1 MVNVIL
7 VAPSLVSTPV
17 MIRHV
22 LLLTAIASSAAFAEE
37 RLSFNRDIR
46 PILSENCFACH
57 GFDSKKREA
66 DLRLDTAEG
75 AYAAKDGAFP
85 IKPGD
90 LAKSEVWQRIITDD
104 ADDLMPPPKSHKKL
118 TAAQKDIIKRWI
130 EQGAAY
136 QNHWAF
142 ERPVSSSR
150 FQVSGSRQD
159 GLKPE
164 TQKLETAIDSFLLE
178 RLAKEKLAF
187 AGEAD
192 RETLVR
198 RVSFT
203 LTGLPPTLAEL
214 DAYLKDGDYEAM
226 VDRYLKSPRFGEEM
240 ARHWL
245 DVARYADTHGL
256 HLDNERNMWPY
267 RDWVVKAF
275 NENLPFDQFTVWQ
288 IAGDQLPNA
297 TRDQLIAT
305 GFSRCN
311 VTTSEGGA
319 IDEEYRHLYAV
330 DRAATL
336 TTAWLGLT
344 GGCAQCHDHKYDPL
358 TMSEFYSLYAF
369 FFSSADP
376 PMDKNINTTEPYL
389 RLPTPEQQKALEDSA
404 KAEAD
409 ALKKLEAYVKEID
422 YQDPATLKLAPAAQ
436 TTTQVIFDDEFA
448 PGSETRNTTRNA
460 SVWLNQPAFGPKSG
474 RRVLQISNGQ
484 FSQETIT
491 PVLVPVILGDSP
503 RVSAWV
509 RLDPLNTPR
518 VISIE
523 LNGRRILWG
532 DARVFD
538 ATTYGKEDAIT
549 AGALPQPGV
558 WTLLSF
564 DPGTLGLK
572 AGSRISSIAVQQV
585 GGTVVWD
592 LCAVTGQIQ
601 PSADPLASFTA
612 WWKAVSAGKKQP
624 PEVPASLVGTLMMDP
639 ARLHQTR
646 LAALNSKLPKPQAN
660 PTPEAAAAF
669 ARQKAAAEREAG
681 AAAAREREAL
691 LRFYLARIGNPTSDE
706 HARHRTTWE
715 MARVARSAADLAIP
729 GTFIFRDEEKPRE
742 TFIAMRG
749 AYNKL
754 GDKVEPAT
762 PAAFH
767 PLKKSGSRATRLDLA
782 RWLVASEN
790 PMTARVTV
798 NRFWQQVFGIG
809 LVKTSHDF
817 GSQGE
822 PPSHPE
828 LLDHLAVSFQKSGWN
843 VKQLIKQLVMT
854 QAFKQASPVESH
866 LLSLDPENRLLAR
879 GPRVRLDAEQIR
891 DNALFVSGLINLEM
905 GGRGV
910 RTYQPPNIWEP
921 VGYGDSNTRY
931 YLQDHGPAL
940 YRRSLYSFLKRT
952 APPPFMSNFD
962 APNREQSCTR
972 RERSNTPMQALQLL
986 NDVQHFEAARALAER
1001 VLAEGGQDDSAKL
1014 SWLFRSVSSRK
1025 PDAKEISMLAA
1036 ALVKQ
1041 RELYQKDPRAA
1052 EKALHVGESTP
1063 KKVAAPVETAAWTLI
1078 ANLVLNLD
1086 ETVTRN

>member
-1 MVNVIL
+1 MFRFL
-7 VAPSLVSTPV
+7 ALSLAA
-17 MIRHV
+17 M
-22 LLLTAIASSAAFAEE
+22 TASASAVEK
-37 RLSFNRDIR
+37 LSFNRDIR

-57 GFDSKKREA
+57 GFDSKHREA
-66 DLRLDTAEG
+66 DLRLDTPEG
-75 AYAAKDGAFP
+75 AYTAKDGAFP

-90 LAKSEVWQRIITDD
+90 LAKSEVWQRIITSDE
-104 ADDLMPPPKSHKKL
+104 DDLMPPPKSHKKL
-118 TAAQKDIIKRWI
+118 TQKQKDTLKLWI
-130 EQGAAY
+130 EQGASY
-136 QNHWAF
+136 QKHWAF
-142 ERPVSSSR
+142 E
-150 FQVSGSRQD
+150 
-159 GLKPE
+159 KPQE
-164 TQKLETAIDSFLLE
+164 KPGASIDALLSE
-178 RLAKEKLAF
+178 RLAKDKLTF
-187 AGEAD
+187 ADEAD
-192 RETLVR
+192 NETLIR

-203 LTGLPPTLAEL
+203 LTGLPPTLEEV
-214 DAYLKDGDYEAM
+214 DAFLKDGNYEAM
-226 VDRYLKSPRFGEEM
+226 VDHYLASPRFGEEM

-256 HLDNERNMWPY
+256 HLDNERNMWAY
-267 RDWVVKAF
+267 RDWVVRAF
-275 NENLPFDQFTVWQ
+275 NENLPFDQFTIWQ

-358 TMSEFYSLYAF
+358 TTAEFYSLYAF

-389 RLPTPEQQKALEDSA
+389 RLPTPGQQKALDVA
-404 KAEAD
+404 TKAEAD
-409 ALKKLEAYVKEID
+409 ALKQLEAFVKD
-422 YQDPATLKLAPAAQ
+422 VAYTDPAMITPAQAAQ
-436 TTTQVIFDDEFA
+436 TVTRVVFDDDFA
-448 PGSETRNTTRNA
+448 LGSETRNTTRNA
-460 SVWLNQPAFGPKSG
+460 SAWLSEPSFGAKSG
-474 RRVLQISNGQ
+474 KRVLQLSNGQ

-491 PVLVPVILGDSP
+491 PVLEPIVLGDSP
-503 RVSAWV
+503 RISAWV
-509 RLDPLNTPR
+509 RLDPLSTPG

-549 AGALPQPGV
+549 AGALPKPGV
-558 WTLLSF
+558 WTMLTF
-564 DPGTLGLK
+564 DLAALGLK
-572 AGSRISSIAVQQV
+572 AGARISSIAVQQV
-585 GGTVVWD
+585 GGTAMWD
-592 LCAVTGQIQ
+592 LCTITGQLQ
-601 PSADPLASFTA
+601 PSADLLASFMA

-624 PEVPASLVGTLMMDP
+624 SEVPASLAATLMTDP
-639 ARLHQTR
+639 AKLHQVR
-646 LAALNSKLPKPQAN
+646 LAALKAKGPKPEAN
-660 PTPEAAAAF
+660 PTPDAAASA
-669 ARQKAAAEREAG
+669 ANQKAAAEREASAT
-681 AAAAREREAL
+681 AAKESEAL
-691 LRFYLARIGNPTSDE
+691 LRFYLARIAHPISEE
-706 HARHRTTWE
+706 HAKHRIAWE

-729 GTFIFRDEEKPRE
+729 GTFIFRDAETPRD

-754 GDKVEPAT
+754 GDKVEPTT

-767 PLKKSGSRATRLDLA
+767 PLKKSGARATRLDLA
-782 RWLVASEN
+782 QWLVAPEN

-828 LLDHLAVSFQKSGWN
+828 LLDDLAVRFQKGGWN
-843 VKQLIKQLVMT
+843 VKQLIKELVMT
-854 QAFKQASPVESH
+854 KAFKQASPVESN
-866 LLSLDPENRLLAR
+866 LLSLDPDNRLLAR
-879 GPRVRLDAEQIR
+879 GPRIRLDAEQIR
-891 DNALFVSGLINLEM
+891 DNALFVSGLINLDM

-931 YLQDHGPAL
+931 YLQDHGPSL

-972 RERSNTPMQALQLL
+972 RERSNTPMQALQLM

-1001 VLAEGGQDDSAKL
+1001 VIAESGQADEKRL
-1014 SWLFRSVSSRK
+1014 HWLFRTVLSRK
-1025 PDAKEISMLAA
+1025 PDAKEFSMLTA
-1036 ALVKQ
+1036 ALAKQ
-1041 RELYQKDPRAA
+1041 RELYQKDPKAA
-1052 EKALHVGESTP
+1052 EKAISVGESTP
-1063 KKVAAPVETAAWTLI
+1063 KKVAPPTETAAWTLI

>member
-1 MVNVIL
+1 
-7 VAPSLVSTPV
+7 
-17 MIRHV
+17 MIRLSST
-22 LLLTAIASSAAFAEE
+22 LLVVVSVAAAAEP
-37 RLSFNRDIR
+37 LSFNRDIR

-66 DLRLDTAEG
+66 ELRLDTPEG
-75 AYAAKDGAFP
+75 AYTAKDGAFP

-90 LAKSEVWQRIITDD
+90 LAKSEVWQRIITTDE
-104 ADDLMPPPKSHKKL
+104 DDLMPPPKSHKKL
-118 TAAQKDIIKRWI
+118 TQKQKDTLKLWI
-130 EQGAAY
+130 EQGAPY
-136 QNHWAF
+136 QKHWAF
-142 ERPVSSSR
+142 EKPAEKAGASIDALLAA
-150 FQVSGSRQD
+150 RQ
-159 GLKPE
+159 
-164 TQKLETAIDSFLLE
+164 
-178 RLAKEKLAF
+178 AKDKLAF
-187 AGEAD
+187 ADEAD
-192 RETLVR
+192 KETLIR

-203 LTGLPPTLAEL
+203 LTGLPPTLAEV
-214 DAYLKDGDYEAM
+214 DAYLKDGNYEAM
-226 VDRYLKSPRFGEEM
+226 VDRYMKWPRFGEEM

-256 HLDNERNMWPY
+256 HLDNERNMWAY

-358 TMSEFYSLYAF
+358 TTAEFYSLYAF
-369 FFSSADP
+369 FYSSADP

-389 RLPTPEQQKALEDSA
+389 RLPTPEQQKALDAATAAESA
-404 KAEAD
+404 
-409 ALKKLEAYVKEID
+409 ALKALDA
-422 YQDPATLKLAPAAQ
+422 AAQ
-436 TTTQVIFDDEFA
+436 KAVFAEKADSQAQSITQVIFDDVFA
-448 PGSETRNTTRNA
+448 YGTETRNTTRNA
-460 SVWLNQPAFGPKSG
+460 SAWLNEPEFGAKAG
-474 RRVLQISNGQ
+474 KRVLQLSNGQ
-484 FSQETIT
+484 FSEENIT
-491 PVLVPVILGDSP
+491 PTLTPVVLGDSP
-503 RVSAWV
+503 RFSVWV

-518 VISIE
+518 TVSVE
-523 LNGRRILWG
+523 LNNKRVVWG
-532 DARVFD
+532 DGSVF
-538 ATTYGKEDAIT
+538 TGT
-549 AGALPQPGV
+549 AYMQEGDVVVGPLPKRGE
-558 WTLLSF
+558 WTQLSF
-564 DPGTLGLK
+564 DPVAVLGFKPGT
-572 AGSRISSIAVQQV
+572 RINVVSVQQF
-585 GGTVVWD
+585 GGT
-592 LCAVTGQIQ
+592 AVFDRCEVSGQSR
-601 PSADPLASFTA
+601 PDKHALTSFAT
-612 WWKAVSAGKKQP
+612 WWKLMSGAKKNP
-624 PEVPASLVGTLMMDP
+624 PELP
-639 ARLHQTR
+639 
-646 LAALNSKLPKPQAN
+646 AALAKTLA
-660 PTPEAAAAF
+660 TAPEKVTDAK
-669 ARQKAAAEREAG
+669 Q
-681 AAAAREREAL
+681 REAL
-691 LRFYLARIGNPTSDE
+691 QRFYLARIAQPVNDE
-706 HARHRTTWE
+706 LAKHRTAWQN
-715 MARVARSAADLAIP
+715 ALAARSAADLAIP
-729 GTFIFRDEEKPRE
+729 GTFIFRDEEKPRD

-754 GDKVEPAT
+754 GDKVEPTT

-767 PLKKSGSRATRLDLA
+767 PLKKTGARATRLDLA
-782 RWLVASEN
+782 QWLVAPEN

-828 LLDHLAVSFQKSGWN
+828 LLDHLAVTFQKSGWN
-843 VKQLIKQLVMT
+843 VKQLLKQFLMT
-854 QAFKQASPVESH
+854 KAFKQASPVESN

-910 RTYQPPNIWEP
+910 STYQPPNIWEP

-931 YLQDHGPAL
+931 YLQDHGPSL

-972 RERSNTPMQALQLL
+972 RERSNTPMQALQLM

-1001 VLAEGGQDDSAKL
+1001 VIAEGGPDDEKRL
-1014 SWLFRSVSSRK
+1014 HWLFRTVLSRK
-1025 PDAKEISMLAA
+1025 PDAKEFSMLTA
-1036 ALVKQ
+1036 ALAKQ
-1041 RELYQKDPRAA
+1041 RELYQKDPKAA
-1052 EKALHVGESTP
+1052 EKAISVGESLP
-1063 KKVAAPVETAAWTLI
+1063 KKLAAPAETAAWTLV

>member
-1 MVNVIL
+1 ML
-7 VAPSLVSTPV
+7 R
-17 MIRHV
+17 MIRPAA
-22 LLLTAIASSAAFAEE
+22 LLIAFAISSAAAEE
-37 RLSFNRDIR
+37 PLSFNRDIR

-66 DLRLDTAEG
+66 ELRLDTPEG
-75 AYAAKDGAFP
+75 AYTAKEGAFP

-90 LAKSEVWQRIITDD
+90 LAKSEVWQRIITTDE
-104 ADDLMPPPKSHKKL
+104 DDLMPPPKSHKKL
-118 TAAQKDIIKRWI
+118 TQKQKDTLKLWI
-130 EQGAAY
+130 EQGAPY
-136 QNHWAF
+136 QKHWAF
-142 ERPVSSSR
+142 EKPVPSSKY
-150 FQVSGSRQD
+150 QVSGSKS
-159 GLKPE
+159 GILKRE
-164 TQKLETAIDSFLLE
+164 TLELETASTIDALLSD
-178 RLAKEKLAF
+178 RLAKDKLAF
-187 AGEAD
+187 ADEAD
-192 RETLVR
+192 KETLIR

-203 LTGLPPTLAEL
+203 LTGLPPTLAEV
-214 DAYLKDGDYEAM
+214 DAYLKDGNYEAM
-226 VDRYLKSPRFGEEM
+226 VDRYMKSPRFGEEM

-256 HLDNERNMWPY
+256 HLDNERNMWAY

-358 TMSEFYSLYAF
+358 TTAEFYSLYAF
-369 FFSSADP
+369 FYSSADP

-389 RLPTPEQQKALEDSA
+389 RLPTPQQQKALDAAIAAESA
-404 KAEAD
+404 SLKALDAAAQKAVFAEKAD
-409 ALKKLEAYVKEID
+409 A
-422 YQDPATLKLAPAAQ
+422 QAQ
-436 TTTQVIFDDEFA
+436 TITQVIFDDVFA
-448 PGSETRNTTRNA
+448 YGAETRNTTRNA
-460 SVWLNQPAFGPKSG
+460 SAWLNEPAFGAKAG
-474 RRVLQISNGQ
+474 QRVLQLSNGQ
-484 FSQETIT
+484 FSEENIT
-491 PVLVPVILGDSP
+491 PTLTPVVLGDSP
-503 RVSAWV
+503 RFSLWV
-509 RLDPLNTPR
+509 RLDPLNMPR
-518 VISIE
+518 TVSVE
-523 LNGRRILWG
+523 LNNKRVVWG
-532 DARVFD
+532 DGSVF
-538 ATTYGKEDAIT
+538 TGT
-549 AGALPQPGV
+549 AYAQEGDVVVGPLPKRGV
-558 WTLLSF
+558 WTQLSF
-564 DPGTLGLK
+564 DPVAVLGFK
-572 AGSRISSIAVQQV
+572 AGTRINVVSVQQF
-585 GGTVVWD
+585 GGT
-592 LCAVTGQIQ
+592 AVFDRCEVSGQSR
-601 PSADPLASFTA
+601 PDKHALTSFAT
-612 WWKAVSAGKKQP
+612 WWKLMSGAKKNP
-624 PEVPASLVGTLMMDP
+624 PELP
-639 ARLHQTR
+639 
-646 LAALNSKLPKPQAN
+646 AALAKTLA
-660 PTPEAAAAF
+660 TAPEKVTDAK
-669 ARQKAAAEREAG
+669 Q
-681 AAAAREREAL
+681 REAL
-691 LRFYLARIGNPTSDE
+691 LRFYLARIAQPVNDDL
-706 HARHRTTWE
+706 AKHRTAWQN
-715 MARVARSAADLAIP
+715 ALAARSAADLAIP
-729 GTFIFRDEEKPRE
+729 GTFIFRDEEKPRD

-754 GDKVEPAT
+754 GDKVEPTT

-767 PLKKSGSRATRLDLA
+767 PLKKSGARATRLDLA
-782 RWLVASEN
+782 QWLVAPEN

-828 LLDHLAVSFQKSGWN
+828 LLDHLAVTFQKSGWN
-843 VKQLIKQLVMT
+843 VKQLIKEFLMT
-854 QAFKQASPVESH
+854 KAFKQASPVESN

-931 YLQDHGPAL
+931 YLQDHGPSL

-1001 VLAEGGQDDSAKL
+1001 VIAEGGPDDSAKL
-1014 SWLFRSVSSRK
+1014 NWLFRTVLSRK
-1025 PDAKEISMLAA
+1025 PDAKEFSMLTA
-1036 ALVKQ
+1036 ALAKQ
-1041 RELYQKDPRAA
+1041 RELYQKDPKAA
-1052 EKALHVGESTP
+1052 EKAISVGESTP
-1063 KKVAAPVETAAWTLI
+1063 KKITAPAETAAWTLVS
-1078 ANLVLNLD
+1078 NLVLNLD
-1086 ETVTRN
+1086 ETVSRN

>member
-1 MVNVIL
+1 MLRLTPIL
-7 VAPSLVSTPV
+7 LVLTSVA
-17 MIRHV
+17 
-22 LLLTAIASSAAFAEE
+22 AAEE
-37 RLSFNRDIR
+37 KISFNQHIR

-66 DLRLDTAEG
+66 ELRLDSPEG
-75 AYAAKDGAFP
+75 AYTAKDGAFP

-90 LAKSEVWQRIITDD
+90 LAKSEVWQRIITTDE
-104 ADDLMPPPKSHKKL
+104 DDLMPPPKSHKKL
-118 TAAQKDIIKRWI
+118 TQKQKDTLKLWI
-130 EQGAAY
+130 EQGAPY
-136 QNHWAF
+136 QKHWAF
-142 ERPVSSSR
+142 EKPAETPGASIDALLAA
-150 FQVSGSRQD
+150 RQ
-159 GLKPE
+159 
-164 TQKLETAIDSFLLE
+164 
-178 RLAKEKLAF
+178 AKDKLAF
-187 AGEAD
+187 ADEAD
-192 RETLVR
+192 RETLIR

-203 LTGLPPTLAEL
+203 LTGLPPTLAEV
-214 DAYLKDGDYEAM
+214 DVYLKDGNYEAM
-226 VDRYLKSPRFGEEM
+226 VDRYMKSPRFGEEM

-256 HLDNERNMWPY
+256 HLDNERNMWAY
-267 RDWVVKAF
+267 RDWVVRAF

-358 TMSEFYSLYAF
+358 TTAEFYSLYAF
-369 FFSSADP
+369 FYSSADP

-389 RLPTPEQQKALEDSA
+389 RLPTPEQQKALDA
-404 KAEAD
+404 AIAAES
-409 ALKKLEAYVKEID
+409 
-422 YQDPATLKLAPAAQ
+422 ATLKALDAVAQ
-436 TTTQVIFDDEFA
+436 KAVFAEKADAQAQNITQVIFDDVFA
-448 PGSETRNTTRNA
+448 YGAETRNTTRNA
-460 SVWLNQPAFGPKSG
+460 SAWLNEPAFGAKAG
-474 RRVLQISNGQ
+474 KRVLQLSNGQ
-484 FSQETIT
+484 FSEENIT
-491 PVLVPVILGDSP
+491 PTLTPVVLGDSP
-503 RVSAWV
+503 RFSVWV

-518 VISIE
+518 TVSVE
-523 LNGRRILWG
+523 LNNKRVVWG
-532 DARVFD
+532 DGSVF
-538 ATTYGKEDAIT
+538 TGT
-549 AGALPQPGV
+549 AYAQEGDVGAGPLPKRGE
-558 WTLLSF
+558 WTQLSF
-564 DPGTLGLK
+564 DPAAVLGFKPGTRINVFSVQQFGGTAVFDRCEVSGQSRPDKHALTSFATWWKLMSGAKKNPPELPAALAKTLG
-572 AGSRISSIAVQQV
+572 
-585 GGTVVWD
+585 T
-592 LCAVTGQIQ
+592 
-601 PSADPLASFTA
+601 
-612 WWKAVSAGKKQP
+612 
-624 PEVPASLVGTLMMDP
+624 
-639 ARLHQTR
+639 
-646 LAALNSKLPKPQAN
+646 
-660 PTPEAAAAF
+660 TPEKVTDAK
-669 ARQKAAAEREAG
+669 Q
-681 AAAAREREAL
+681 REAL
-691 LRFYLARIGNPTSDE
+691 LRFYLARIAQPVNDDL
-706 HARHRTTWE
+706 AKHRTAWQN
-715 MARVARSAADLAIP
+715 ALAARSAADLAIP
-729 GTFIFRDEEKPRE
+729 GTFIFRDEEKPRD

-754 GDKVEPAT
+754 GDKVEPTT

-767 PLKKSGSRATRLDLA
+767 PLKKSGARATRLDLA
-782 RWLVASEN
+782 QWLVAPEN

-828 LLDHLAVSFQKSGWN
+828 LLDDLAVRFQKSGWN
-843 VKQLIKQLVMT
+843 VKQLIKEFLMT
-854 QAFKQASPVESH
+854 KAFKQASPVESN
-866 LLSLDPENRLLAR
+866 LLSLDPDNRLLAR
-879 GPRVRLDAEQIR
+879 GPRIRLDAEQIR

-1001 VLAEGGQDDSAKL
+1001 VIAEGGPDDEKRL
-1014 SWLFRSVSSRK
+1014 HWLFRIVLSRK
-1025 PDAKEISMLAA
+1025 PDAKEFSMLTA
-1036 ALVKQ
+1036 ALAKQ
-1041 RELYQKDPRAA
+1041 RELYQKDPKAA
-1052 EKALHVGESTP
+1052 EKAISVGESTP
-1063 KKVAAPVETAAWTLI
+1063 KKIAAPAETAAWTLI